1 MRVTREC
8 RNKCERVI
16 MEATKR
22 VSIEA
27 TKRESMEANTGD
39 DDAFYLF
46 LQKQSINEDVLTI
59 SSARFRVQGLGFRL
73 CRPYVQQCPG
83 EVCVGMH
90 ACMHACVC
98 VCVCVCVL
106 FIWIWFLKCKFKTKL
121 CTDTPRR
128 SELLGRECRETS

>member
-1 MRVTREC
+1 
-8 RNKCERVI
+8 

-59 SSARFRVQGLGFRL
+59 SSARFRVQSLGFRVKVYAVL
-73 CRPYVQQCPG
+73 TFSSAQGRYV
-83 EVCVGMH
+83 
-90 ACMHACVC
+90 
-98 VCVCVCVL
+98 
-106 FIWIWFLKCKFKTKL
+106 
-121 CTDTPRR
+121 
-128 SELLGRECRETS
+128 